1 MHLSC
6 RDGGLQKKDRG
17 MNSMS
22 HDRLFQVMA
31 RGVRPILTRRRR
43 PIPATDASAIP
54 MADASVIL
62 ATDARAVPTTDA
74 CAIPATDANARGAR
88 AVLAAGVF
96 ALLTTGVYAQTVGPD
111 YPVPPSIE
119 YGSLYRDVELS
130 SIFTDSKTFPDLVPA
145 TSPSDILLDFN
156 AAKRSPTFDLP
167 SFVNQYF
174 SGPTPPGPTVDPA
187 SSGQHMLDYVK
198 SLWPVLQQTAPS
210 VPAYS
215 TLLPLPFPY
224 VVPGGRFREVYY
236 WDSYFTMLGL
246 EEDGQHDLAVD
257 MLKNFAYEIEQ
268 YHHIPNGNRSY
279 YLSRSQPPFFALMV
293 DLIARYDGAQ
303 SYLTYLPDLQA
314 EYDYWMQGED
324 ELQPGRAAR
333 HVVRLLDG
341 TVLNRY
347 WDERRAPRD
356 ESYKE
361 DVQTASQSSRPA
373 PEVWRNLRAAAESGW
388 DFSSRWLA
396 DGATLNTIRTL
407 ALLPPDLNSLLAHLE
422 ETLAKAYRLSGN
434 AELAAL
440 YAERAASRSDA
451 IRRLM
456 WDAEDGV
463 FTDYLWREGTVTRNI
478 TAATLY
484 PLFLRVSSVA
494 QAETV
499 SGTVGSKLLQAGG
512 LATTLVNSGQ
522 QWDAPNGW
530 APLQWIAV
538 VGLRNY
544 GYGGLAEQIATRW
557 VAGNIAVYQQEAKLV
572 EKYNVMTPGM
582 GGGGEY
588 ATQIGFGWTN
598 GVLLA
603 LGSLYPELK
612 AEAEA
617 ATPAAQ
623 LAANQ

>member
-1 MHLSC
+1 
-6 RDGGLQKKDRG
+6 
-17 MNSMS
+17 MNGMS

-43 PIPATDASAIP
+43 PIPTTDASAIPATDASAIP
-54 MADASVIL
+54 TADASGIL

-74 CAIPATDANARGAR
+74 SAIPATAANARGAR

-130 SIFTDSKTFPDLVPA
+130 SIFADSKTFPDLVPA

-156 AAKRSPTFDLP
+156 AAKRSPAFDLP
-167 SFVNQYF
+167 SFVDQYF

-187 SSGQHMLDYVK
+187 STGQHMLDYVK

-257 MLKNFAYEIEQ
+257 MLQNFAYEIEK

-324 ELQPGRAAR
+324 ELLPGRAAR

-361 DVQTASQSSRPA
+361 DVQTASQSSRSA

-396 DGATLNTIRTL
+396 DGATLSTIRTL

-451 IRRLM
+451 IRRLL

-463 FTDYLWREGTVTRNI
+463 FTDYQWREGTVTRNI

-494 QAETV
+494 QAKTV
-499 SGTVGSKLLQAGG
+499 AGTVGSKLLQAGG